1 MSLRGNMMP
10 TAATRKEP
18 QLTRHGQGV
27 FLSAALQPRLCCHA
41 FLKASA
47 AAGKRLVSR
56 LKKEVPRRENY
67 VPCFFKYVPCFF
79 NYVPCF
85 SSALRMAVIS
95 VVFAAANIAA
105 ASALP
110 AFVDNSKKMYFPPV
124 IDQKGGSCA
133 QASGIGYMFTYEI
146 NRLLGRDA
154 SASDANRFA
163 YLFTWNFVN
172 GGGDNGGFVD
182 EGLMIAR
189 NFGVMTEADYG
200 YASVYQFK
208 WASGYEK
215 YHNAAR
221 YRVSRIT
228 KFDDTTSEG
237 IARIKQYLYDRGDG
251 SAAGGVLTFSTR
263 SSNWAIDNNYG
274 GPSLTGYKSIL
285 TRLATE
291 GAHAITIAGYD
302 DTVESTDADGNSH
315 TGAFIVV
322 NTWGTWWSDNGRFYL
337 PYYFFTNRNGLGESY
352 LSSEMQGCDVYHH
365 EPKVMYK
372 IRLNYS
378 SRDDLRLTFGA
389 AASPYALSASGYYNG
404 IIVSEQGGDYP
415 MTGSFGSEN
424 RGVMELGLDY
434 TDKMRSDGEQ
444 NGRYF
449 LGVVR
454 SQRGKTFGEGT
465 IEYFS
470 VIDYRGGKPVEY
482 VCRGIGGRSLRLGSN
497 NFSVSTLHAGHFTA
511 SPSSPLNADGS
522 VSGKTFIV
530 RTAAGRVAKLKFH
543 GSRDKL
549 GFNYTFLK

>member
-1 MSLRGNMMP
+1 MNFHTNITSF
-10 TAATRKEP
+10 K
-18 QLTRHGQGV
+18 
-27 FLSAALQPRLCCHA
+27 AL
-41 FLKASA
+41 A
-47 AAGKRLVSR
+47 AA
-56 LKKEVPRRENY
+56 
-67 VPCFFKYVPCFF
+67 
-79 NYVPCF
+79 
-85 SSALRMAVIS
+85 I
-95 VVFAAANIAA
+95 FAAASLTAQ
-105 ASALP
+105 ALP
-110 AFVDNSKKMYFPPV
+110 TFVDNSKQIYFPPI

-133 QASGIGYMFTYEI
+133 QASGIGYMFTYEM
-146 NRLLGRDA
+146 NRLLGRNA
-154 SASDANRFA
+154 SASEANQFA

-221 YRVSRIT
+221 YRVRRIT
-228 KFDDTTSEG
+228 KFDDTTDEG
-237 IARIKQYLYDRGDG
+237 IAKIKQYLYDRGDG
-251 SAAGGVLTFSTR
+251 SSAGGVLTFSTE
-263 SSNWAIDNNYG
+263 SSNWKIDNNYS

-285 TRLATE
+285 TKLATE
-291 GAHAITIAGYD
+291 GSHAITIAGYD
-302 DTVESTDADGNSH
+302 DTVESTDADGNKHS
-315 TGAFIVV
+315 GAFIVV

-337 PYYFFTNRNGLGESY
+337 PYYFFTERKYLDGSY
-352 LSSEMQGCDVYHH
+352 LSTDMQGCDVYYH

-389 AASPYALSASGYYNG
+389 AASPYAQSALNNYNS
-404 IIVSEQGGDYP
+404 IIVYEQGGDYP

-424 RGVMELGLDY
+424 KGVLEFGIDY
-434 TDKMRSDGEQ
+434 SDKMRSDDEQ

-449 LGVVR
+449 LNVVR

-465 IEYFS
+465 IDYLS
-470 VIDYRGGKPVEY
+470 VIDYRGEKPVEY

-497 NFSVSTLHAGHFTA
+497 SFSVSTLHAGHFSA
-511 SPSSPLNADGS
+511 SPSSALTTAGS
-522 VSGKTFIV
+522 VSGKTFLV
-530 RTAAGRVAKLKFH
+530 RTAGGRVAKLKFH
-543 GSRDKL
+543 GSRENL